1 MGLVQMSV
9 KLFLAGDSTVAS
21 YPKNEAPMAGWG
33 QFLQDSFSK
42 EVVIHN
48 HAKCGASSNSFI
60 EEGRLATILEKIQ
73 TNDYLFI
80 QFGHND
86 QKEYGTEVF
95 FTYPFYLGQYV
106 TASRE
111 KGAFPVLVT
120 SVHRR
125 NFDDSGRLVNT
136 LGEYPNSMIRLA
148 KTLDVPLINLWEE
161 TAKLYQSLGE
171 EGSKQLFTWLKPSEN
186 SNYPDGIEDNTHFC
200 ENGAKKIAELVLK
213 EIKELQLPIT
223 KFIR

>member
-1 MGLVQMSV
+1 MSV
-9 KLFLAGDSTVAS
+9 NIFLAGDSTVAS

-33 QFLQDSFSK
+33 QFLQDYFTD

-60 EEGRLATILEKIQ
+60 DEGRLAAILERIE

-95 FTYPFYLGQYV
+95 TAYPFYLGQYV
-106 TASRE
+106 AGARE

-125 NFDDSGRLVNT
+125 NFDDNGRLVNT
-136 LGEYPNSMIRLA
+136 LGEYPGSMIELA

-171 EGSKQLFTWLKPSEN
+171 ENSKQLFTWLESNEN
-186 SNYPDGIEDNTHFC
+186 PNYPDGIQDDTHFC
-200 ENGAKKIAELVLK
+200 EHGAKKVGELVLK
-213 EIKELQLPIT
+213 GIKERQLPIA
-223 KFIR
+223 KFIK